1 MLPDGCQY
9 KFRYTV
15 FVASKVLFWVGST
28 LQRVRAFPEAPRRE
42 AGHQLHRVQL
52 GLEPS
57 DWKAMRSVGPG
68 IVEIRLH
75 EEGEYRVLYVAKFA
89 EAIYVLHAFPKKTQQ
104 TRQADIEM
112 ARRNLA
118 EVLEHRRKG

>member
-1 MLPDGCQY
+1 M
-9 KFRYTV
+9 V
-15 FVASKVLFWVGST
+15 SKPLFWVGSA

-57 DWKAMRSVGPG
+57 DWKPMRSVGPG
-68 IVEIRLH
+68 VVEIRLH
-75 EEGEYRVLYVAKFA
+75 EEGEYRILYVAKWA
-89 EAIYVLHAFPKKTQQ
+89 DAIYVLHAFPKKTQQ

-118 EVLEHRRKG
+118 EVLGHRRKG

>member
-1 MLPDGCQY
+1 M
-9 KFRYTV
+9 
-15 FVASKVLFWVGST
+15 GSS

-57 DWKAMRSVGPG
+57 DWKPMRSVGAG
-68 IVEIRLH
+68 VVEIRLH

-112 ARRNLA
+112 ARRNLS
-118 EVLEHRRKG
+118 EVLGHRRKG

>member
-1 MLPDGCQY
+1 M
-9 KFRYTV
+9 
-15 FVASKVLFWVGST
+15 ASKRLIWVGTS
-28 LQRVRAFPEAPRRE
+28 LERVRAFPDAPRRE

-57 DWKAMRSVGPG
+57 DWKAMRSVGSG
-68 IVEIRLH
+68 VVEIRIH
-75 EEGEYRVLYVAKFA
+75 EQGEYRVMYVAKFA

-104 TRQADIEM
+104 TRERDLEM

-118 EVLEHRRKG
+118 EVRRHRTKG